1 VLDDHGDADEWAAIA
16 EEWLDRYS
24 LRPRAAYARWRE
36 AEVRVAVG
44 DRAGATA
51 AARAAHAL
59 AVEMG
64 WQWVRDGVADLARR
78 ARLDLGDNESTVDEA
93 ASRAGL
99 TPREAEVLRLVA
111 AGRTNRQIG
120 ETLFISTKTASAHV
134 SSLLMKLGV
143 TNRGEAGAAA
153 HRLGLA

>member
-1 VLDDHGDADEWAAIA
+1 VP
-16 EEWLDRYS
+16 S
-24 LRPRAAYARWRE
+24 RP
-36 AEVRVAVG
+36 
-44 DRAGATA
+44 
-51 AARAAHAL
+51 
-59 AVEMG
+59 
-64 WQWVRDGVADLARR
+64 
-78 ARLDLGDNESTVDEA
+78 RLDLGDNESTVDEA